1 MSEEKDVLRG
11 LTLRVYRF
19 ILKNDKPVG
28 IREVQRALNLSS
40 PTLALYHINK
50 LEEAG
55 LIKKELNGYVADRII
70 LENLIRFRRVLVPRN
85 FFYSIFLV
93 TSLVMLIVFLRPPT
107 LTREYVFA
115 VAVISIITATSIYE
129 TIRAFSQERV

>member
-1 MSEEKDVLRG
+1 MGESKDILRG
-11 LTLRVYRF
+11 LTLKVYKF

-55 LIKKELNGYVADRII
+55 FIKKELNGFVADRII
-70 LENLIRFRRVLVPRN
+70 LENLIRLRRVLIPRN
-85 FFYSIFLV
+85 FFYTVFFV
-93 TSLVMLIVFLRPPT
+93 TSLIFLAVFLRPPI
-107 LTREYVFA
+107 LTREYIFA
-115 VAVISIITATSIYE
+115 LGVASVAAATSIYE
-129 TIRAFSQERV
+129 TIKALSEKAL